1 MNNVSGGN
9 SLQRIVIVGGGF
21 AGINLARKLFD
32 NKYYEVLLIDKN
44 NYNYFTPF
52 LYQVATSFLDP
63 SSISY
68 PFRKLFRNTGINFR
82 MSEVVRVNAENN
94 TIELNDGIIS
104 YDHLVLA
111 AGTRSNFFGNDIIRK
126 NAIALKGIDDALFM
140 RNHLMKQLETAA
152 KEPDPV
158 VREQLLNIVV
168 VGGGP
173 TGVEVV
179 GMLAEM
185 KKYILP
191 KDFPELAGAPGGL
204 YLVDG
209 QPRLMTTMS
218 DKTSSE
224 TAKVLDTFGVK
235 VILKMRVLNYEDGLV
250 TLSNGQTIRTASL
263 IWAAGVTA
271 NKFDG
276 IPETSIGRGE
286 RMLTDTYNKVTGFNN
301 VWAIGDNSIQLTDPA
316 YPAGHPQ
323 LAQPAIQQGATLAKN
338 FLRLA
343 KGKPMQPFIYFDRG
357 DMAIVGRHHAV
368 ADLFKHKLH
377 LKGFFAL
384 FTWLFIHVISLVN
397 YSNKIKTI
405 FSWTIAYL
413 TRDQALRM
421 IFRSGNRNS

>member
-1 MNNVSGGN
+1 
-9 SLQRIVIVGGGF
+9 
-21 AGINLARKLFD
+21 
-32 NKYYEVLLIDKN
+32 
-44 NYNYFTPF
+44 
-52 LYQVATSFLDP
+52 
-63 SSISY
+63 
-68 PFRKLFRNTGINFR
+68 
-82 MSEVVRVNAENN
+82 MSEVVKVIPEKNML
-94 TIELNDGIIS
+94 ELNDGLIS
-104 YDHLVLA
+104 YDHLVFA
-111 AGTRSNFFGNDIIRK
+111 AGTRSNFFGNEIIRR

-152 KEPDPV
+152 KESDPV
-158 VREQLLNIVV
+158 VREELLNIVV

-218 DKTSSE
+218 DKTGSE
-224 TAKVLDTFGVK
+224 TARVLDAFGVN
-235 VILKMRVLNYEDGLV
+235 VILKMRVLNYEDGMV
-250 TLSNGQTIRTASL
+250 TLSNGDTIRTASL

-286 RMLTDTYNKVTGFNN
+286 RMLTDTYNKVTGFEN

-397 YSNKIKTI
+397 YNNKIKTI